1 MEHERSTFTP
11 DSGPRGGVS
20 GWITITQAMIDQ
32 FGVIT
37 LDSDPLHVDPVWARQ
52 HSPFGGTIA
61 FGFLTISLLTHMVH
75 SALGSSKSRSGPD
88 WVYVNYGF
96 DRLRLVAPVPSGS
109 RIRGHFS
116 ELARE
121 QDEKGRWR
129 ITFDC
134 RIEIDGSERPAL
146 VGHWLS
152 LCLPPNG

>member
-1 MEHERSTFTP
+1 MEHSKSSFSP
-11 DSGPRGGVS
+11 DSGPRGGISAWV
-20 GWITITQAMIDQ
+20 TITQAMIDR
-32 FGVIT
+32 FGAIT
-37 LDSDPLHVDPVWARQ
+37 LDPDPLHIDPEWARR

-61 FGFLTISLLTHMVH
+61 FGFLTISLLTNLVH
-75 SALGSSKSRSGPD
+75 SALGSSSRRSGRD

-134 RIEIDGSERPAL
+134 RVEIEGQERPAL
-146 VGHWLS
+146 AGQWLT
-152 LCLPPNG
+152 LCLPPPG

>member
-1 MEHERSTFTP
+1 
-11 DSGPRGGVS
+11 
-20 GWITITQAMIDQ
+20 MIDQ
-32 FGVIT
+32 FGAVT
-37 LDSDPLHVDPVWARQ
+37 LDPDPLHVDPVWALQ
-52 HSPFGGTIA
+52 NSPFGCPIA

-75 SALGSSKSRSGPD
+75 SALGPSTLGGETD
-88 WVYVNYGF
+88 WVYLNYGF

-152 LCLPPNG
+152 LCLPRNR

>member
-1 MEHERSTFTP
+1 MEHARSNFTP
-11 DSGPRGGVS
+11 DAGPRGGVS
-20 GWITITQAMIDQ
+20 DWITITQAMIDQ
-32 FGVIT
+32 FGANT
-37 LDSDPLHVDPVWARQ
+37 LDPDPLHVDPVWAREN
-52 HSPFGGTIA
+52 SPFCCTIA

-75 SALGSSKSRSGPD
+75 SALGPSTLGGGTD
-88 WVYVNYGF
+88 WVYLNYGF

-116 ELARE
+116 ELARQ

-152 LCLPPNG
+152 LCLPRNG